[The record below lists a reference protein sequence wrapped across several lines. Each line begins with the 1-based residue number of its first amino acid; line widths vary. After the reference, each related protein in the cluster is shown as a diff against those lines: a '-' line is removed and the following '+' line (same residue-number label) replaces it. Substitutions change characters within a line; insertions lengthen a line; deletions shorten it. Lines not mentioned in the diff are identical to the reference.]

1 MLINHILFLHLSV
14 KNTITSTPLISADT
28 CETSRHDISTDWLKI
43 KLFNVGIFF
52 FNNVQVLKGYFIFN
66 YGLFPHDVTEA
77 ILVFHKN
84 DTAAIL
90 VYQTNPIEV
99 ELFSYINT

>member
-43 KLFNVGIFF
+43 KLVNVGIFF
-52 FNNVQVLKGYFIFN
+52 FF
-66 YGLFPHDVTEA
+66 
-77 ILVFHKN
+77 
-84 DTAAIL
+84 
-90 VYQTNPIEV
+90 
-99 ELFSYINT
+99 